1 MSTLNSCLCDF
12 DIDFYLND
20 TKKALN
26 KLCLFK
32 RLLTKIAKHKCGKLK
47 NHQKYIS
54 QQKDTSETFSTTF
67 DHLAAA

>member
-47 NHQKYIS
+47 NHQKNISLNKRTLQKHS
-54 QQKDTSETFSTTF
+54 QQLLTI
-67 DHLAAA
+67 